1 MSWLY
6 DSVPERNSTPN
17 VHYIDDKQCP
27 ECGSYNIELI
37 DGKYICWKCDY
48 EWQEWEYDY
57 EWQKSE
63 E

>member
-48 EWQEWEYDY
+48 EWQE
-57 EWQKSE
+57 SE